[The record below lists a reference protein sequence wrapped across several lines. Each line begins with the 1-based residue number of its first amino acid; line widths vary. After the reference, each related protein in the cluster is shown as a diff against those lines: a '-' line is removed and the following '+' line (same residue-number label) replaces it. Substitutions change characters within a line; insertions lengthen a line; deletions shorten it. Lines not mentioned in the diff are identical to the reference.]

1 MLVTDIKESLCNDN
15 TEKRIM
21 NEGSRL
27 FSQTYGSYS
36 IKSLPN
42 DGVGLNDKFNQIPQN
57 IQHRLHTPIKLKIR
71 NVKEFSMKLRNE
83 KIRNNQL
90 RKDIE
95 DIYSNNNIPNIFLIP
110 SKPLNKLTFETKSH
124 RIIAPPVTQTSAR
137 EFTLNM
143 LER

>member
-1 MLVTDIKESLCNDN
+1 MKESLCNDK
-15 TEKRIM
+15 TEKKIM
-21 NEGSRL
+21 NDRSRL
-27 FSQTYGSYS
+27 FSQTYGSCS

-42 DGVGLNDKFNQIPQN
+42 DGMDLHDQFSHIPQN
-57 IQHRLHTPIKLKIR
+57 IQHRLHTPMKLKIR

-83 KIRNNQL
+83 KIMNNQL

-110 SKPLNKLTFETKSH
+110 SKPLNKLTFETKSQ
-124 RIIAPPVTQTSAR
+124 RIIAPPVTQRSAR